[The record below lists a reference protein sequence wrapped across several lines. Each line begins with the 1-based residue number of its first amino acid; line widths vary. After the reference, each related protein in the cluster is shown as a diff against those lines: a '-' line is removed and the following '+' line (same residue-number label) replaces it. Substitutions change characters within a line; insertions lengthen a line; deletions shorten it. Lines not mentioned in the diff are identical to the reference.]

1 MKRIFQS
8 VVLGIICLSIS
19 SSSFAQDHKSGDPY
33 LMEQITN
40 QMSEELSDIP
50 VNIRRV
56 AVYKINYSALRF
68 TPQQVEFIRAEVES
82 AMRLYAGLTVLSPPE
97 LEPND
102 KMKIMGNDSTLQI
115 LNIRGR
121 SLADV
126 SPEFLTTITD
136 KYGVQGLIELTVQRR
151 YPEGLVIS
159 VRMMNPISREVIWT
173 RSFVSNPFEVVEEI
187 VQSKS
192 HMINFG
198 AESRASESIT
208 LVDTTGAETD
218 STLDKTIID
227 FQVSYTFR
235 QPLNAE
241 NSSYV
246 GLSGGFHILKSSE
259 AQDFEIN
266 FLEFGVSYYQA
277 VTQMNEDLNESRVM
291 LLLKASAQIPIGKPK
306 GQIFSFNP
314 GLMFNLSE
322 NIGLAVYGSIALS
335 GETITL
341 ENNNKVTFNRTSYGV
356 QGVIRF

>member
-1 MKRIFQS
+1 MKRVFQT
-8 VVLGIICLSIS
+8 VVLGICLSIPS
-19 SSSFAQDHKSGDPY
+19 SSIAQDHKSGDPY

-173 RSFVSNPFEVVEEI
+173 RSFVSNPFEVEEI
-187 VQSKS
+187 VVESKS
-192 HMINFG
+192 HLINFG
-198 AESRASESIT
+198 AESRGTESIT
-208 LVDTTGAETD
+208 LIDTTATD

-241 NSSYV
+241 NSSYI
-246 GLSGGFHILKSSE
+246 GLSAGFHILKSSE

-266 FLEFGVSYYQA
+266 FLELGVSYYQA

-291 LLLKASAQIPIGKPK
+291 LLLKASAQVPIGKPK

-314 GLMFNLSE
+314 GLIFNLSE
-322 NIGLAVYGSIALS
+322 NIGLSVYGSIILS
-335 GETITL
+335 GETLTL
-341 ENNNKVTFNRTSYGV
+341 ENNNKVTFNKTGYGV